1 MAVKTSAFGGVAALL
16 SVACMLNPPVAAAQ
30 ARDPVQ
36 LISEADANGDGA
48 VSWAE
53 VVSMR
58 TQTFARLD
66 RNKDGYISSSD
77 RPRGAFGQRFDQAF
91 GKVKGQFDANGDNR
105 VSRAEMVD
113 APSPVF
119 DRGDTNGDRILS
131 AEELAALRSAASK
144 K

>member
-1 MAVKTSAFGGVAALL
+1 MDVKINAFGGVAALL

-36 LISEADANGDGA
+36 LIGEADANGDGA

-53 VVSMR
+53 VIAMR

-66 RNKDGYISSSD
+66 RNEDRSISAAD
-77 RPRGAFGQRFDQAF
+77 RPRGPFGARFDQAF
-91 GKVKGQFDANGDNR
+91 ASVKSQFDANGDNR
-105 VSRAEMVD
+105 VSRPEMVD

-119 DRGDTNGDRILS
+119 DRGDTNGDRTLN
-131 AEELAALRSAASK
+131 AEELAALRSAAPRN
-144 K
+144 

>member
-1 MAVKTSAFGGVAALL
+1 MTVKTAAPVGVAVLL
-16 SVACMLNPPVAAAQ
+16 SFACMLNPPVAAAQ

-53 VVSMR
+53 VISMR
-58 TQTFARLD
+58 TRTFTRLD
-66 RNKDGYISSSD
+66 RNKDGSISAAD
-77 RPRGAFGQRFDQAF
+77 RPRGAFGARFDQAF
-91 GKVKGQFDANGDNR
+91 ANVKSQFDANGDNQ
-105 VSRAEMVD
+105 VSRSEMVD

-119 DRGDTNGDRILS
+119 DRGDTNSDRILS
-131 AEELAALRSAASK
+131 AEELAALRSAAPK

>member
-1 MAVKTSAFGGVAALL
+1 MAVKTAAFGGVAALL
-16 SVACMLNPPVAAAQ
+16 SAVCMLNPSVAAAQ

-53 VVSMR
+53 VIAMR

-66 RNKDGYISSSD
+66 RNRDGFISVAD
-77 RPRGAFGQRFDQAF
+77 RPRGAFGARFDQAF
-91 GKVKGQFDANGDNR
+91 ANVKSQFDTNGDNR

-119 DRGDTNGDRILS
+119 DRGDTNGDRVLS
-131 AEELAALRSAASK
+131 AEEFAALRSAAPNK
-144 K
+144 

>member
-1 MAVKTSAFGGVAALL
+1 MAVKTAAFGCVAALL
-16 SVACMLNPPVAAAQ
+16 SVACMLIPSVAAAQ

-53 VVSMR
+53 VIAMR

-66 RNKDGYISSSD
+66 RNKDGFISAAD
-77 RPRGAFGQRFDQAF
+77 RPRGAFGARFDQAF
-91 GKVKGQFDANGDNR
+91 ANVKSQFDANGDNR

-131 AEELAALRSAASK
+131 AEELKALRSAAPNK
-144 K
+144 

>member
-16 SVACMLNPPVAAAQ
+16 SVVCMLNPPLAAAQ
-30 ARDPVQ
+30 ARDPVA
-36 LISEADANGDGA
+36 LLSEADANGDGA

-53 VVSMR
+53 VVAMR
-58 TQTFARLD
+58 TQTFTRLD
-66 RNKDGYISSSD
+66 RNKDGFISSAD
-77 RPRGAFGQRFDQAF
+77 RPRGPMGGRFDEAF
-91 GKVKGQFDANGDNR
+91 ASVKSQFDANGDNR

-131 AEELAALRSAASK
+131 AQELAALRSAAPK

>member
-1 MAVKTSAFGGVAALL
+1 MAVQAVVFGGFAALL

-53 VVSMR
+53 VMTMR
-58 TQTFARLD
+58 KQTFARLD
-66 RNKDGYISSSD
+66 RNKDGFVSAAD
-77 RPRGAFGQRFDQAF
+77 RPRGAFGARFDQAF
-91 GKVKGQFDANGDNR
+91 ASVKSQFDANGDKQVAR
-105 VSRAEMVD
+105 SEMLD

-119 DRGDTNGDRILS
+119 DRGDANGDRILS
-131 AEELAALRSAASK
+131 ADEFAALRRAAPK